1 MRHHRVII
9 IGGGPAGAACAWKLV
24 EAGVDCLV
32 IDKQDFPR
40 SKICA
45 GWITP
50 QVLQDLHINPPDYP
64 HSLTSFPSLIIY
76 INGIPIIRPGRQYAI
91 RRREWDDWLLKRSGV
106 RIIKHEVKEIVKVEK
121 GWRIDDQ
128 FSADIL
134 VGAGGTH
141 CPVYR
146 SLYKQ
151 SHPRTGEQIV
161 ALEEEFPIEWRD
173 NKCRLWFFD
182 HGLPGYAWY
191 VPKAGGYLNIGVG
204 GNASVLK
211 KRGSSI
217 QEHWGYLVEK
227 LRDKGLVPD
236 REFHP
241 EGYVYYLRGTQD
253 LVQDGNVFLIGDAFG
268 LATLD
273 MGEGIGPAVQSGLLA
288 AEAILCEKEYSPAG
302 IQRFSLLPK
311 FLQWAVPQKT

>member
-1 MRHHRVII
+1 MTHHRVII
-9 IGGGPAGAACAWKLV
+9 VGGGPAGAACAWMLV
-24 EAGVDCLV
+24 EAGVDCVLL
-32 IDKQDFPR
+32 DKQGFPR
-40 SKICA
+40 SKVCA

-50 QVLQDLHINPPDYP
+50 QVLQDLQINPADYP
-64 HSLTSFPSLIIY
+64 HSLTLFPSLIIY
-76 INGIPIIRPGRQYAI
+76 FKGIPVIRPGRQYAI
-91 RRREWDDWLLKRSGV
+91 RRIEWDDWLLKRSGV
-106 RIIKHEVKEIVKVEK
+106 QIIKHEVKDIEQVEK
-121 GWRIDDQ
+121 GWRIDEQ
-128 FSADIL
+128 YSADIL

-151 SHPRTGEQIV
+151 NHPRTGEQIV
-161 ALEEEFPIEWRD
+161 ALEED
-173 NKCRLWFFD
+173 
-182 HGLPGYAWY
+182 

-227 LRDKGLVPD
+227 LRDKGLVPNRD
-236 REFHP
+236 FQP

-288 AEAILCEKEYSPAG
+288 AAAILGEKEYSPAG
-302 IQRFSLLPK
+302 IQRFSLLPNI
-311 FLQWAVPQKT
+311 LQWAVPQKK

>member
-1 MRHHRVII
+1 MTHYRVII
-9 IGGGPAGAACAWKLV
+9 IGGGPAGAACAWKLI
-24 EAGVDCLV
+24 EAGVDCVVL
-32 IDKQDFPR
+32 DKQVFPR
-40 SKICA
+40 PKTCA

-64 HSLTSFPSLIIY
+64 HNLTSFPSLIIY
-76 INGIPIIRPGRQYAI
+76 IKGIPIIRPGRQYAI
-91 RRREWDDWLLKRSGV
+91 RRTEWDDWLLKRSGV

-141 CPVYR
+141 CPVFR
-146 SLYKQ
+146 SLYKHN
-151 SHPRTGEQIV
+151 HPRTGEQIV
-161 ALEEEFPIEWRD
+161 ALEEEFPIDWRD

-191 VPKAGGYLNIGVG
+191 VPKVGGYLNIGVG

-227 LRDKGLVPD
+227 LQDKGLVPD
-236 REFHP
+236 RDFQP
-241 EGYVYYLRGTQD
+241 EGYVYYLRGSQD
-253 LVQDGNVFLIGDAFG
+253 LVQRGNVFLIGDAFG

-288 AEAILCEKEYSPAG
+288 AEAILGEKEFSPAG

-311 FLQWAVPQKT
+311 ILQWAVPQKT

>member
-1 MRHHRVII
+1 MTHHRVII

-24 EAGVDCLV
+24 EAGVDCVVL
-32 IDKQDFPR
+32 DKQVFPR
-40 SKICA
+40 HKTCA

-64 HSLTSFPSLIIY
+64 HNLTSFPSLIIY

-106 RIIKHEVKEIVKVEK
+106 LIKNHEVKEIVKK
-121 GWRIDDQ
+121 KNGWAIDNQ

-146 SLYKQ
+146 SLYKH

-161 ALEEEFPIEWRD
+161 ALEEEFPIDWRD

-182 HGLPGYAWY
+182 NGLPGYAWY

-217 QEHWGYLVEK
+217 QEHWRYLVEK
-227 LRDKGLVPD
+227 LQDKGLVPD
-236 REFHP
+236 RDFQP
-241 EGYVYYLRGTQD
+241 EGYVYYLRGSQD
-253 LVQDGNVFLIGDAFG
+253 LVQRGNVFLIGDAFG

-273 MGEGIGPAVQSGLLA
+273 MGEGIGPAVKSGLLA
-288 AEAILCEKEYSPAG
+288 AEAILGEKEYSPAG
-302 IQRFSLLPK
+302 IQRFSLLPN
-311 FLQWAVPQKT
+311 FLQWAVPQKP